1 MGKDDRRVTNGDSRC
16 GAVRDPDLPA
26 IGALVVRTERRGAA
40 LIFWL
45 SGALERASS
54 RVLDDDVDAQAQHAR
69 RVIVDLTGLAFID
82 SYGLTTLDRILR
94 RTRERAQP
102 LCFRRGPH
110 VGQRPRE
117 LTHDAQL
124 RFRAATSR
132 RNGPSDDD
140 YLFALAMACAD
151 LDHQHPGD
159 RPRAA
164 QRGYPGQAAGASDAS
179 ALTRV
184 ARAAPRTRS
193 RAPASR
199 RSRLPTAAS
208 PHDV

>member
-1 MGKDDRRVTNGDSRC
+1 
-16 GAVRDPDLPA
+16 
-26 IGALVVRTERRGAA
+26 
-40 LIFWL
+40 
-45 SGALERASS
+45 
-54 RVLDDDVDAQAQHAR
+54 VLDDDVDAQAQHAR

-82 SYGLTTLDRILR
+82 SYGLTTLERILR
-94 RTRERAQP
+94 RTRERDQP

-110 VGQRPRE
+110 VGQRPSE

-124 RFRAATSR
+124 RFRAAVSR

-151 LDHQHPGD
+151 VDHQRPSD
-159 RPRAA
+159 RSRVA

-179 ALTRV
+179 PPPRV

-193 RAPASR
+193 RAPASP
-199 RSRLPTAAS
+199 RSGLPTAAS
-208 PHDV
+208 PHDG

>member
-1 MGKDDRRVTNGDSRC
+1 MDDRRVTEGESQC
-16 GAVRDPDLPA
+16 WSVRDPDLTA
-26 IGALVVRTERRGAA
+26 VGALVVRTERCGAA

-45 SGALERASS
+45 SGALDRPTS
-54 RVLDDDVDAQAQHAR
+54 RVLDDDLDAQAEHAR

-82 SYGLTTLDRILR
+82 SYGLTTLERILR
-94 RTRERAQP
+94 RTRERDQP

-124 RFRAATSR
+124 RFRAAESR

-151 LDHQHPGD
+151 VDHQRPRD

-164 QRGYPGQAAGASDAS
+164 QRGYPGQAAGASDAPPPPG
-179 ALTRV
+179 V
-184 ARAAPRTRS
+184 ARAAPRSRS
-193 RAPASR
+193 APGSR
-199 RSRLPTAAS
+199 RSALPAGAS
-208 PHDV
+208 PHDG